1 MSFSFSQNL
10 ISDISDSQSDSSQPL
25 TQPMTNCT
33 NISRQNMAIP
43 RPPSFPMMS
52 TQSAASVPYSF
63 PDQQR
68 AKYTRVENTIPS
80 QSAIGDILRE
90 TQIRINSIP
99 SSSSRMLEEA
109 LLFLED
115 NVKKEHSETLAGI
128 KSVSEILQTV
138 KSVLILSSEESNK
151 SKSSVKPCLHIA
163 QSLKRLLDVIVKDQE
178 DTTKVLDYL
187 EKGIQ
192 AHEQLYQD
200 VLKKLSHTVDAL
212 NYERVKEADGEEIM
226 FKKKFEKISYY
237 SSNTRSK
244 YDFSTTAPF
253 TAKKVGRNFS
263 CVRRQEKPVIIDF
276 SSVMEVD
283 SDSED
288 EWEE

>member
-10 ISDISDSQSDSSQPL
+10 LSDISDSQSDSSQPL

-80 QSAIGDILRE
+80 QSALGDILRE

-109 LLFLED
+109 LVFLEE
-115 NVKKEHSETLAGI
+115 NVKKEQSETLAGI

-138 KSVLILSSEESNK
+138 KSVLILSNESNK
-151 SKSSVKPCLHIA
+151 SKSLVKPCLLIA
-163 QSLKRLLDVIVKDQE
+163 QSLKKLLDVIVKDQE
-178 DTTKVLDYL
+178 DTSKVLDYL
-187 EKGIQ
+187 EEGIQ
-192 AHEQLYQD
+192 EHEQLHQD

-212 NYERVKEADGEEIM
+212 NYARGKEADEEEM
-226 FKKKFEKISYY
+226 FKKKSEKISYY

-253 TAKKVGRNFS
+253 TAKKVVRNF
-263 CVRRQEKPVIIDF
+263 CVRRQEKPVIDF

>member
-10 ISDISDSQSDSSQPL
+10 LSDISDSQSDSSQPL

-43 RPPSFPMMS
+43 RPPSFPLMS

-68 AKYTRVENTIPS
+68 AKYTRVENSIPS
-80 QSAIGDILRE
+80 QSTLGDILRE

-109 LLFLED
+109 LVFLEE
-115 NVKKEHSETLAGI
+115 NVKKEQSETLAGI

-138 KSVLILSSEESNK
+138 KSVLILRNEESNK
-151 SKSSVKPCLHIA
+151 SKSLVKPCLLIA
-163 QSLKRLLDVIVKDQE
+163 QSLKKLLDVIAKDQE
-178 DTTKVLDYL
+178 DTSKVLDYL
-187 EKGIQ
+187 EEGIQ
-192 AHEQLYQD
+192 EHEQLHQD

-212 NYERVKEADGEEIM
+212 NYARGKEADEEEM
-226 FKKKFEKISYY
+226 FKKKSEKISYY

-253 TAKKVGRNFS
+253 TAKKVVRNFS
-263 CVRRQEKPVIIDF
+263 SVRRQEKPVIDF